1 MELACVSFQA
11 CSLFPVRLKYSKAS
25 SYGSSLPSLPSG
37 KSSNSSRIRRLS
49 SKFSSCPAL
58 GVNQV
63 RQRQQFSLAAVV
75 GDKTAVSDNCD
86 EKKVSSSNSAGSLP
100 INDEVT
106 RDGESESDEGSVEGL
121 DINKMIRV
129 CDKLIEVFLVDK
141 PTPTDWRRLLA
152 FSKEWNNIRP
162 HFFQRC
168 QDRAELEGDPG
179 MKHKLLRLGRK
190 LKETDEDVQ
199 RHNELLEVIKDA
211 PLEIN
216 EIVARRRKD
225 FTKEFFVHIH
235 TVAESYYGNPTEQ
248 NALAK
253 LGNTCLAA
261 VQAYDTATENI
272 EAINAAELKFQDI
285 INSPSLDVACRK
297 IDSLAEKNQLDSAL
311 VLMITKAWSAAKES
325 DMTKDEVKDI
335 LYHLYMTARGNLQK
349 LLPKEIRIVKYLLTI
364 EDPEER
370 LCALNDA
377 FTPGEELEGIDVD
390 NLYTTPEKLH
400 TMMRAVVDAYNL
412 SQEGTLLREARDLM
426 NPKIIQKLEELIKIV
441 EKNFM

>member
-1 MELACVSFQA
+1 MELACASFQA
-11 CSLFPVRLKYSKAS
+11 CSIFPVRLKSSKATKFE
-25 SYGSSLPSLPSG
+25 SSLALLPSC
-37 KSSNSSRIRRLS
+37 KSSNSSRIRCLS
-49 SKFSSCPAL
+49 SKFLSYPAL
-58 GVNQV
+58 GVNRVSGQ
-63 RQRQQFSLAAVV
+63 QRFSLAAVV
-75 GDKTAVSDNCD
+75 GDKTAVPNNCD
-86 EKKVSSSNSAGSLP
+86 EEKISDSDSVDSSL

-106 RDGESESDEGSVEGL
+106 SDGENDGDKGSVEGL
-121 DINKMIRV
+121 DSVKMIRV

-168 QDRAELEGDPG
+168 QERADVEGDPG

-190 LKETDEDVQ
+190 LKEIDEDVQ
-199 RHNELLEVIKDA
+199 RHNELLEVIKGS
-211 PLEIN
+211 PSEIS

-225 FTKEFFVHIH
+225 FTKEFFMHIH
-235 TVAESYYGNPTEQ
+235 TVAESYYDNPTEQ

-261 VQAYDTATENI
+261 VQAYDTAAENV
-272 EAINAAELKFQDI
+272 EALNAAELKFQDI

-325 DMTKDEVKDI
+325 NMTKD
-335 LYHLYMTARGNLQK
+335 
-349 LLPKEIRIVKYLLTI
+349 

-377 FTPGEELEGIDVD
+377 FTPGEELEGSDMD

-400 TMMRAVVDAYNL
+400 TMMRAVVDAYNF
-412 SQEGTLLREARDLM
+412 SHEGTLLREARDLM
-426 NPKIIQKLEELIKIV
+426 NPKISEKLEELIKIV
-441 EKNFM
+441 KKNFM